1 MVCSNGESPRII
13 HRKSIFRFYYW
24 HTVKL
29 DSFWSKNFTR
39 LVSAFKKTPSKA
51 RLMWIKYRSSNIFH
65 AIINKSTLKKPRIN
79 YSWNIIC
86 SWYGAKPSFLVFDLI
101 LYTVLWIC
109 QKIGLGSLWQTKLSW
124 MNPLFCIFGLTHE
137 ISCRS
142 FVNYYWLF
150 CSPEDFTLP
159 SLFSNHIFWAGA
171 VFFITGT
178 EKVS

>member
-1 MVCSNGESPRII
+1 MVCSNGESPRIK

-101 LYTVLWIC
+101 LYSTMNLPKNWPGVPLTNKVIMNKPPLLHFWINAWN
-109 QKIGLGSLWQTKLSW
+109 LL
-124 MNPLFCIFGLTHE
+124 
-137 ISCRS
+137 
-142 FVNYYWLF
+142 
-150 CSPEDFTLP
+150 
-159 SLFSNHIFWAGA
+159 
-171 VFFITGT
+171 
-178 EKVS
+178 

>member
-39 LVSAFKKTPSKA
+39 LVSAFQKTPSKA

-65 AIINKSTLKKPRIN
+65 AIINKSTLKKTRIN

-101 LYTVLWIC
+101 LYSTMNLPKNWPGVPLTNKVIMNEPPLLHFWINAWN
-109 QKIGLGSLWQTKLSW
+109 LL
-124 MNPLFCIFGLTHE
+124 
-137 ISCRS
+137 
-142 FVNYYWLF
+142 
-150 CSPEDFTLP
+150 
-159 SLFSNHIFWAGA
+159 
-171 VFFITGT
+171 
-178 EKVS
+178 

>member
-51 RLMWIKYRSSNIFH
+51 RLMWIKHRSSNIFH

-101 LYTVLWIC
+101 LYSTMNLPKNWPGVPLTNKVIMNKPPLLHFWINAWN
-109 QKIGLGSLWQTKLSW
+109 LL
-124 MNPLFCIFGLTHE
+124 
-137 ISCRS
+137 
-142 FVNYYWLF
+142 
-150 CSPEDFTLP
+150 
-159 SLFSNHIFWAGA
+159 
-171 VFFITGT
+171 
-178 EKVS
+178 

>member
-65 AIINKSTLKKPRIN
+65 AIINKSTLKKTRIN

-101 LYTVLWIC
+101 LYSTMNLPKNWPGAPLTNKVIMNKPPLLHFWINAWN
-109 QKIGLGSLWQTKLSW
+109 LL
-124 MNPLFCIFGLTHE
+124 
-137 ISCRS
+137 
-142 FVNYYWLF
+142 
-150 CSPEDFTLP
+150 
-159 SLFSNHIFWAGA
+159 
-171 VFFITGT
+171 
-178 EKVS
+178 

>member
-65 AIINKSTLKKPRIN
+65 AIINKSTLKKTRIN

-101 LYTVLWIC
+101 LYSTMNLPKNWPGVPLTNKVIMNEPPLLHFWINAWN
-109 QKIGLGSLWQTKLSW
+109 LL
-124 MNPLFCIFGLTHE
+124 
-137 ISCRS
+137 
-142 FVNYYWLF
+142 
-150 CSPEDFTLP
+150 
-159 SLFSNHIFWAGA
+159 
-171 VFFITGT
+171 
-178 EKVS
+178 